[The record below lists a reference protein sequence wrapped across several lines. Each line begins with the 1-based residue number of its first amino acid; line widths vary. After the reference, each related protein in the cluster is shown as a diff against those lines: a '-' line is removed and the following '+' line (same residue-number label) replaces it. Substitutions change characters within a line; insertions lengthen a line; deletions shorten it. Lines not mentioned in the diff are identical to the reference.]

1 MVFTQY
7 WYIPIGTNLGM
18 CESVHTC
25 MYGYLTP
32 CLVLFKEFADAID
45 SLSPEQ
51 QRFCRSFRSMQLSS
65 TLFALCVV
73 QIKPQL
79 EAVLR
84 LPPNALD
91 KEIRLQQRLMV
102 LFSEFQIPADT
113 LRFDPHMQA
122 GEAGREATTKEKVAV
137 VRRLAAQ
144 SDAWVEEAKAGELHR
159 LGLMAAKA
167 SAEAERAAAHG
178 VQIFVKTLTGK
189 ITTLDV
195 QLSDTIENVK
205 ESIYNKEGIPP
216 DQQRLIF
223 AGRQLENGRTLS
235 DYNIQNEATLHLV
248 LRLRGGPPEP
258 SSEDAAANEG
268 GEAQVQE
275 APDGD
280 GDGDGGEA
288 GETKDTGDDRS
299 LDSGEEGA
307 GGGRDRVR
315 DLTLLPAALDK
326 AVGRLDPT
334 SSLRPTIIKPGS
346 GWVKR
351 SQPGLLSGVVEET
364 LTKRARGDL
373 RKEAFDLLDAVT
385 SSGELPLVAATLH
398 VVVTASH
405 CFEKTLVDA
414 VVQGE
419 RGERVCACVCVCVC
433 VFHICKLFT
442 MYSTMAVK
450 ATQSVSR
457 SNLCRITVLHFV
469 VSQHLL
475 ASSLLPPPPPT
486 QSDNVN
492 PIEMVERSVLIVASE
507 VHERRATDL
516 VKDTQVPRL
525 LRFSPMLV
533 EDGE

>member
-1 MVFTQY
+1 
-7 WYIPIGTNLGM
+7 M
-18 CESVHTC
+18 C
-25 MYGYLTP
+25 GYLTP
-32 CLVLFKEFADAID
+32 CAVCLVLFKEFADAVD

-84 LPPNALD
+84 LPPDALD

-122 GEAGREATTKEKVAV
+122 GAAGREATTKEKVAV
-137 VRRLAAQ
+137 VRRLTAQ
-144 SDAWVEEAKAGELHR
+144 SDAWVEEAKAGELCR
-159 LGLMAAKA
+159 LELMAAKA
-167 SAEAERAAAHG
+167 SAEAERAAARS
-178 VQIFVKTLTGK
+178 VQIFVKLLTGK
-189 ITTLDV
+189 IFTLDV
-195 QLSDTIENVK
+195 QLSDTIENVNEK
-205 ESIYNKEGIPP
+205 IYDKEGIPP

-223 AGRQLENGRTLS
+223 AGKQLEHGRTLS
-235 DYNIQNEATLHLV
+235 DYNIEKESTLHLV
-248 LRLRGGPPEP
+248 LRLRGGPPQP
-258 SSEDAAANEG
+258 PSEDAAANEG

-275 APDGD
+275 APYGD
-280 GDGDGGEA
+280 GGGGEA
-288 GETKDTGDDRS
+288 GETKDTGEDRS

-364 LTKRARGDL
+364 LTKRARGDA

-419 RGERVCACVCVCVC
+419 RGERACVCICVC
-433 VFHICKLFT
+433 VSVCS
-442 MYSTMAVK
+442 MSVK
-450 ATQSVSR
+450 CVQYCDCDR
-457 SNLCRITVLHFV
+457 
-469 VSQHLL
+469 
-475 ASSLLPPPPPT
+475 
-486 QSDNVN
+486 
-492 PIEMVERSVLIVASE
+492 
-507 VHERRATDL
+507 
-516 VKDTQVPRL
+516 
-525 LRFSPMLV
+525 
-533 EDGE
+533 